1 MLSTQT
7 AENVLDPRQ
16 VKQWIKKKL
25 SSCLKALQIRYV
37 TSDAVVTSE
46 DGDANSLCIAL
57 EAVFIHGLKAK
68 HVKAEA
74 AARGKRLSGRSSLP
88 QPVFWTLLKSVTH
101 RDVITELEHLNFINT
116 DVGRCRAWLRLALN
130 ECLMECYLIL
140 LLRERSKLAEF
151 YHPIAL
157 LLDAEEV
164 EVILS
169 YVQGLTSLSF
179 ELSYKSAVLNEWTL
193 TPLSLAGLCPS
204 PELQMEPIITS
215 ISQTLRKKSWDSL
228 SQSSGSDETDIHHTA
243 ILPHSHNQRSSKCGS
258 STLSLDTSGS
268 SQLSSSFGSD
278 GPSIHCDSKSPDK
291 SEEFLSCDSDLG
303 TGKTE
308 ESYRSL
314 QDPQIEIHEV
324 CRPSNSTGEL
334 SSASQQILDSG
345 LQWSSTLC
353 TRSSAP
359 LQTDPMEEIGRSP
372 EPSACNGLLVYA
384 GNPLGDTKNESIVQ
398 FTANLNL
405 SSDCFLESTS
415 EDSKPTHR
423 QLCTKR
429 PLEVNSLEKHRKQEN
444 SCDKLHTSPPATLP
458 KSTSWISADD
468 IHVPTPV
475 EQTQE
480 SLPPTSMDAQAL
492 NGETS
497 SILHAE
503 QPSTPALKPSGQE
516 GKSFSVVHR
525 RQIGLSNPFRGLLML
540 GRLERRG
547 AMGIWREFFCELSPF
562 ELRLLISEEDRTCF
576 ENCSLLRCETV
587 GKVHSE
593 GRFELLFSDKKLYL
607 RAAGPNEAHDWVD
620 RLREALHKCRPQH
633 EEPWEILQCPD
644 PSEIMEHNESTSI
657 MDLKMPPEV
666 VYDWTSPLAAEQ
678 DAFKESIL
686 YMKQGIAWHRFLFAL
701 SLEALQCFT
710 VKEDKK
716 VLFCSYGIETIR
728 DIIPDTSLG
737 GPAFFRVLTS
747 KASLKLQ
754 AESATEAKSW
764 REMIR
769 CALESYLE
777 STNGALINGFDGDET
792 SQAVLKLSKKER
804 SLLQFLTTIP
814 TEKGLDSQNFKCAA
828 CPKQIGF
835 SFGKCKL
842 CAFSGLYY
850 CDRCHQDEDSVIPSR
865 IIHNWDL
872 TKRAVCR
879 PALKFLNQIRNEP
892 LINVRSVNESL
903 YVHVEEMLRIARSRE
918 QLKLL
923 GEYLFTCRS
932 GALHEMSKR
941 LDHRNYLLES
951 PQAYSVTD
959 LQQITEG
966 IFEVFL
972 QSLIHFASDHIYNC
986 DLCSQR
992 GFICQI
998 CNKDDIIFPFEFDT
1012 TTRCTECKT
1021 VFHGPC
1027 KVGVPSCPRC
1037 VRRRKYFESKHSA
1050 AL

>member
-1 MLSTQT
+1 MCWTQ
-7 AENVLDPRQ
+7 D
-16 VKQWIKKKL
+16 KL
-25 SSCLKALQIRYV
+25 
-37 TSDAVVTSE
+37 
-46 DGDANSLCIAL
+46 N
-57 EAVFIHGLKAK
+57 
-68 HVKAEA
+68 
-74 AARGKRLSGRSSLP
+74 
-88 QPVFWTLLKSVTH
+88 

-140 LLRERSKLAEF
+140 LLRERSRLAEF
-151 YHPIAL
+151 YQPIAL

-215 ISQTLRKKSWDSL
+215 TSQTLRKKSWDSL
-228 SQSSGSDETDIHHTA
+228 SQSSGSEETDIHHTA
-243 ILPHSHNQRSSKCGS
+243 LLPHSHNERSSKCGS
-258 STLSLDTSGS
+258 STLSLDTNGS

-278 GPSIHCDSKSPDK
+278 GPAIHCDSKSPEK
-291 SEEFLSCDSDLG
+291 SEELLSCDSDLG
-303 TGKTE
+303 TGNTE
-308 ESYRSL
+308 ESDMSL

-324 CRPSNSTGEL
+324 CLPSDSPAEL
-334 SSASQQILDSG
+334 SSASQQIPDSG
-345 LQWSSTLC
+345 PQWSTNLC
-353 TRSSAP
+353 THSTPPFQA
-359 LQTDPMEEIGRSP
+359 DPVEEIGRNP
-372 EPSACNGLLVYA
+372 DPSTSDNRFEYSGNPA
-384 GNPLGDTKNESIVQ
+384 GNAKNESAAQ
-398 FTANLNL
+398 FTADLNL
-405 SSDCFLESTS
+405 STSDCYLEITND
-415 EDSKPTHR
+415 DSKPAHR

-429 PLEVNSLEKHRKQEN
+429 PLAVNSLEKHHEQEH
-444 SCDKLHTSPPATLP
+444 SSEKSYTSPPAAFP

-468 IHVPTPV
+468 IHVPTPI
-475 EQTQE
+475 EQAQE
-480 SLPPTSMDAQAL
+480 SLPTTSVDAQAL
-492 NGETS
+492 NRES
-497 SILHAE
+497 LSLLHTE
-503 QPSTPALKPSGQE
+503 QPSNPALKPSSGQE
-516 GKSFSVVHR
+516 GKGFSVVHR

-540 GRLERRG
+540 GHLERRG

-562 ELRLLISEEDRTCF
+562 ELRLLISEEDRTCC
-576 ENCSLLRCETV
+576 ENCSLLRCESV

-593 GRFELLFSDKKLYL
+593 GRFELFFSDKKLYL
-607 RAAGPNEAHDWVD
+607 RAAGPNEAQDWVD
-620 RLREALHKCRPQH
+620 RLREALHNCRPKH

-644 PSEIMEHNESTSI
+644 PSDNMEHNESTSSVD
-657 MDLKMPPEV
+657 MKMPPEV
-666 VYDWTSPLAAEQ
+666 VYDWTLPLAAEQ
-678 DAFKESIL
+678 DSFKESVL
-686 YMKQGIAWHRFLFAL
+686 YMKQGIAWRRFVFAL
-701 SLEALQCFT
+701 SLEALQSFT
-710 VKEDKK
+710 ENEHKK

-754 AESATEAKSW
+754 AESAAEAKSW

-777 STNGALINGFDGDET
+777 STNGALINGFDSDET
-792 SQAVLKLSKKER
+792 SQAVLKLSEKER
-804 SLLQFLTTIP
+804 SLLQCLTTIP

-872 TKRAVCR
+872 SKRAVCR
-879 PALKFLNQIRNEP
+879 PVLKFLNQIRNEP

-903 YVHVEEMLRIARSRE
+903 YVHVEEMSRIARSRE

-932 GALHEMSKR
+932 GALHEVSKR

-972 QSLIHFASDHIYNC
+972 QSVIQFASDHIYNC

-1021 VFHGPC
+1021 VFHSPC

-1037 VRRRKYFESKHSA
+1037 VRRRKYKEWKNAA